1 VIFLDTSVIY
11 ALADRGDEFHE
22 LARRRFDLALS
33 SRFRLVTHNYVLVES
48 MALLHRRLGR
58 ETALQLARDAAGFEV
73 EWVGEALHQ
82 EATAALSAGAGASL
96 VDQVSFIVMR
106 RRGIAEAL
114 AFDTDF
120 VAAGFRLFGT
130 EAD

>member
-1 VIFLDTSVIY
+1 MIFLDTSVIY
-11 ALADRGDEFHE
+11 ALADRRDEFHQ
-22 LARRRFDLALS
+22 LARRRFDLALRAGS
-33 SRFRLVTHNYVLVES
+33 RLVTHNYVLLES

-58 ETALQLARDAAGFEV
+58 QAALHLARDVAAFDV

-96 VDQVSFIVMR
+96 VDQVSFLVMR

-114 AFDTDF
+114 AFDAEF

-130 EAD
+130 ETD

>member
-1 VIFLDTSVIY
+1 MIFLDTSVIY
-11 ALADRGDEFHE
+11 ALADRRDEFHQ
-22 LARRRFDLALS
+22 LARRRFDLALRARS
-33 SRFRLVTHNYVLVES
+33 PLVTHNYVLLES

-58 ETALQLARDAAGFEV
+58 QAALHLARDVAAFDI

-82 EATAALSAGAGASL
+82 EATATLSAGAGASL
-96 VDQVSFIVMR
+96 VDQVSFLVMR

-114 AFDTDF
+114 AFDADF

-130 EAD
+130 ETD